1 MVYGRSKAV
10 PPPAT
15 PFEEFMA
22 TASDKMTA
30 ARLEF
35 IEALRE
41 MPPAAWI
48 AIGVVILVLAASS
61 LNWRGKKEASGE
73 PAATANAVAA
83 EAKARSWLSSITKS
97 GEGRATEAVAP
108 PAEART
114 VATPE
119 NKPPPMSRA
128 KSVRKAAAKLTGMSG
143 AFSGKKKA
151 DAAPKADAAAAPAPA
166 STTEKVVAKVEETTD
181 AAEAKASAKVDEAA
195 AAAKTEAKEQVDAAA
210 GKLGVDACVE
220 IKFTARSS

>member
-48 AIGVVILVLAASS
+48 TVGAVVVLLAASS
-61 LNWRGKKEASGE
+61 LNWRGKKEASVE
-73 PAATANAVAA
+73 PAATTNAVAA
-83 EAKARSWLSSITKS
+83 DVAAPAKP
-97 GEGRATEAVAP
+97 AVAVDASAQP
-108 PAEART
+108 TGGEARRR
-114 VATPE
+114 
-119 NKPPPMSRA
+119 SL
-128 KSVRKAAAKLTGMSG
+128 RKAFSKATGLSG
-143 AFSGKKKA
+143 FFSGKKKT
-151 DAAPKADAAAAPAPA
+151 PVPNRR
-166 STTEKVVAKVEETTD
+166 
-181 AAEAKASAKVDEAA
+181 
-195 AAAKTEAKEQVDAAA
+195 
-210 GKLGVDACVE
+210 
-220 IKFTARSS
+220 RSLEVP